1 MAKFKLALG
10 LHNHQPVGNFDAVFE
25 DAHLHAYRPFLELV
39 KKYPNIKLSLHQS
52 GILWDWQER
61 HHPEYFDLVK
71 KLVQNGQIELMTGGF
86 YEPILPSIPDTD
98 KAGQI
103 AMLTKYLHDQFK
115 VDTEGLWLTE
125 RVWEPQLPKILNRA
139 GVRYIPIDDTHF
151 LYAGFEQ
158 DDLCGIF
165 VTEDE
170 GYPLTLLP
178 IQKKL
183 RYLIPFGTVD
193 KVIAELRA
201 QAERNPEGLA
211 IYADDGEKFGVWPD
225 TYKHCYDDGWLENFF
240 EALSQ
245 NSDWLEVCTLGEASR
260 TKSMGQAF
268 LPSASYAEMLHWSL
282 PAKAFVEYEEFESH
296 LKAAGLLSRFGRFVR
311 GGHWRGFLAKYDESN
326 QMHKR
331 MLTVS
336 QQLDKY
342 IAEHGE
348 DNNIVTAARHY
359 LYAGQCNCP
368 YWHGVFGGLYLPH
381 IRQAIFENLI
391 KAEKLLI
398 KTGEKI
404 HTQLSDYDC
413 DGHDEMI
420 VRTEKFAAFFKLSR
434 GGALIE
440 LDSYDA
446 AFNLTDTLRRRIEGY
461 HGKLARARKSGEEVP
476 SDTGE
481 TTSIHDLVLTK
492 EDGLDR
498 LLVDDWYHRRC
509 FVDHFLSGDSSLH
522 GFVVGQFHDEGDFV
536 LEPYHCRTQS
546 DGNSVTFARNGHIW
560 RDGRPINL
568 SLEKRFFFGPKSD
581 VISVNYKLTAPDE
594 DIWHLRLAVENNFN
608 FQAGHADDRYV
619 LFNGERSKESFL
631 DSVNGFTECRN
642 VILHDEWRGVSSAL
656 AFDKVVEL
664 WQAPIFTVSLSESG
678 FEKVY
683 QGTSL
688 VSIVPV
694 DLKAGLPFEMTI
706 LLFAGKTENLPPRF
720 LSRSERAAIE

>member
-71 KLVQNGQIELMTGGF
+71 ELVQNGQIELMTGGF

-103 AMLTKYLHDQFK
+103 ALLTRYLHDHFSF
-115 VDTEGLWLTE
+115 DTEGLWLTE

-158 DDLCGIF
+158 DNLRGVF

-170 GYPLTLLP
+170 GHPLTLLP

-193 KVIAELRA
+193 KVMAELRA

-211 IYADDGEKFGVWPD
+211 VYADDGEKFGVWPD

-245 NSDWLEVCTLGEASR
+245 NNEWLEICTLGEASR

-282 PAKAFVEYEEFESH
+282 PAKAYIEYEEFESH
-296 LKAAGLLSRFGRFVR
+296 LKAGGLLGRFGRFVR

-336 QQLDKY
+336 QLLDKY
-342 IAEHGE
+342 IAEHGP
-348 DNNIVTAARHY
+348 DNNIVPAARHY

-398 KTGEKI
+398 QTGDRI
-404 HTQLSDYDC
+404 QAQLVDYDC
-413 DGHDEMI
+413 DGHDELI
-420 VRTEKFAAFFKLSR
+420 VRTDKFAAFFKPSR

-446 AFNLTDTLRRRIEGY
+446 QFNLIDTLRRRIEGY
-461 HGKLARARKSGEEVP
+461 HGKLAKARKSGEEVP
-476 SDTGE
+476 PDAGE
-481 TTSIHDLVLTK
+481 TASIHDLVLTK

-498 LLVDDWYHRRC
+498 LLVDDWYPRRC
-509 FVDHFLSGDSSLH
+509 FVDHFLSGDSNLH
-522 GFVVGQFHDEGDFV
+522 GFAGGQFHDEGDFV
-536 LEPYHCRTQS
+536 LEPYRCRTQS
-546 DGNSVTFARNGHIW
+546 ESNSVSLTRNGHIW

-568 SLEKRFFFGPKSD
+568 NVEKRFFFSPQSD
-581 VISVNYKLTAPDE
+581 VISVNYKLIAPDE
-594 DIWHLRLAVENNFN
+594 DIWSLRLAVENNFN
-608 FQAGHADDRYV
+608 FQAGHAADRYV
-619 LFNGERSKESFL
+619 LFNGERSDESFL
-631 DSVNGFTECRN
+631 DSVNGVTECRN

-656 AFDKVVEL
+656 AFDKKVEL
-664 WQAPIFTVSLSESG
+664 WQAPILTVSLSESG

-694 DLKAGLPFEMTI
+694 DLKAGLPIEMTI

-720 LSRSERAAIE
+720 LAHSERAAIE